1 LVVQKIKLV
10 NFRNISEASLDF
22 SESFNFIYGLN
33 AQGKT
38 NLLEALHFF
47 SLGRS
52 FRTPRRTD
60 MIKFGME
67 YSYLS
72 LSAKS
77 DSGVSFDMEVGFD
90 IGGSTKVKQNDR
102 PLSGL
107 SEIIGLI
114 PSVIFSP
121 EDIALVAGGP
131 RNRRLYLD
139 YTQSQVSAKFLSE
152 LKGFRRALKQRNA
165 LLKKISEGGSA
176 DGLEEWN
183 RLYIESSINVVR
195 GRLRCVDI
203 VRERLRHIIT
213 GIMGEETDVSLKYRC
228 SFDRG
233 LATLEENMTDSINEV
248 LESEKS
254 RGYSLVG
261 PQYDDLLI
269 TIEGNDARRYGSQGQ
284 KRVIAVSLKLA
295 QALTIMEERAERPVV
310 LLDDI
315 LSELDEEKVSRI
327 KGMLEAEYQSFLASP
342 DMRDF
347 PEGLKDVAL
356 FRVSG
361 GMIERVE

>member
-1 LVVQKIKLV
+1 LVIQRIKLV
-10 NFRNISEASLDF
+10 NFRNILEATLDF

-38 NLLEALHFF
+38 NLLEAIHFF

-52 FRTPRRTD
+52 FRTHRRID
-60 MIKFGME
+60 MIAFGQE

-77 DSGVSFDMEVGFD
+77 DSGVGFEIEVGFD
-90 IGGSTKVKQNDR
+90 IGGSIKVKQNGR
-102 PLSGL
+102 VLSGL

-139 YTQSQVSAKFLSE
+139 YTQSQISAKFLSE
-152 LKGFRRALKQRNA
+152 LKSFGRALKQRNA
-165 LLKKISEGGSA
+165 LLKKVSEGGDAS
-176 DGLEEWN
+176 GLEEWN
-183 RLYIESSINVVR
+183 RLYIETSVNVVR
-195 GRLRCVDI
+195 GRLECVDI

-213 GIMGEETDVSLKYRC
+213 GIMGEEIDVTLRYMC

-233 LATLEENMTDSINEV
+233 LVTLEDNMAESINEV
-248 LESEKS
+248 LESEKK

-269 TIEGNDARRYGSQGQ
+269 TIGGNDARRYGSQGQ

-295 QALTIMEERAERPVV
+295 QALVIMEERAERPVV

-347 PEGLKDVAL
+347 PEGLKGVAL
-356 FRVSG
+356 FKVSRG
-361 GMIERVE
+361 VIERAR